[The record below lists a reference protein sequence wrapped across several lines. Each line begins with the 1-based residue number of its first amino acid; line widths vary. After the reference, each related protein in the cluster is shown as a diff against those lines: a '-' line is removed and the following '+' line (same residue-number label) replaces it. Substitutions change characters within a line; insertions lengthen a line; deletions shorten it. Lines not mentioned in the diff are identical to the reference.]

1 MMRSGVVM
9 RAVACGALALMV
21 SSCASTSSS
30 PRAATSSALQ
40 SVSAAASASAS
51 AAVSATPSAP
61 VPVAGATAAPAASPD
76 GAQTLPTSWVRV
88 DVESG
93 QATFLTWSI
102 SGFAITGTWQGVD
115 LSGADAADS
124 QNDTLPITGN
134 ILHSNVELNVPVPT
148 SVIDDVW
155 AGLLD
160 YDPTPDASL
169 VGTISPTSLML
180 HYIGPD
186 ADTSE
191 TLTFT
196 PGSAAAYAAAVASL
210 KQTNGGRQFDAAMK
224 NDLREVANQME
235 TYFTDNNMYPS
246 SITSVSPGRLDVGGQ
261 TVQLTNG
268 DVVSLEFLH
277 ADGEYCLIASNPTT
291 VTRWMYDSTHG

>member
-1 MMRSGVVM
+1 M
-9 RAVACGALALMV
+9 
-21 SSCASTSSS
+21 
-30 PRAATSSALQ
+30 
-40 SVSAAASASAS
+40 
-51 AAVSATPSAP
+51 
-61 VPVAGATAAPAASPD
+61 
-76 GAQTLPTSWVRV
+76 
-88 DVESG
+88 
-93 QATFLTWSI
+93 TWSI

-180 HYIGPD
+180 HYVGPD

-291 VTRWMYDSTHG
+291 VTRWMYDSTHGGVAAWTPQSCQG